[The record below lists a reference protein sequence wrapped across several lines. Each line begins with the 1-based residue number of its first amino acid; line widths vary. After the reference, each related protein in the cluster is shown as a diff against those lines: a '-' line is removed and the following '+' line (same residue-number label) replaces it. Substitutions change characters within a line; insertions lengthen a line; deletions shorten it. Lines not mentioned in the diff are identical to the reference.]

1 MNTVICA
8 FAASTSIML
17 LLIVLLLCMIS
28 GLLKD
33 IHVKLDNGHQD
44 DPCKEPVKKQRIY
57 WTDENGHRR
66 WRKNND

>member
-1 MNTVICA
+1 MNTVICVY
-8 FAASTSIML
+8 AASTSIML
-17 LLIVLLLCMIS
+17 LLNILLLCMVS

-33 IHVKLDNGHQD
+33 IHAMLDNRQD
-44 DPCKEPVKKQRIY
+44 DTRKEPTKQRIY